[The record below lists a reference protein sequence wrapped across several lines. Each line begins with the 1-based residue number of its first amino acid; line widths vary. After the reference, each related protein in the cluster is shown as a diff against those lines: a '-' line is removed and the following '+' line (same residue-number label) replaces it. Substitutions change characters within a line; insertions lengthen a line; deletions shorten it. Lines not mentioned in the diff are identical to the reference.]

1 MKIEYTKWLIFVL
14 LIIISLSFFII
25 FNLINDELDNFKE
38 NFYILS
44 IINYLL
50 IILMKVVKNFKRNN

>member
-14 LIIISLSFFII
+14 LIIIFLSFFII

-50 IILMKVVKNFKRNN
+50 VILMKVVKNFKRNN